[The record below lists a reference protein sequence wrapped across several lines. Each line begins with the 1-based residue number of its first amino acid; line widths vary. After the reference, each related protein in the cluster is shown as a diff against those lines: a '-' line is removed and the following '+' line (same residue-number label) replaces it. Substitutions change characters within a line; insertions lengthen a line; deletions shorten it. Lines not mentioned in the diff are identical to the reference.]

1 MMKKN
6 LKQMQSFITFDL
18 PFNTQHIGSLFTNT
32 HYNHLTSIPNWS
44 SSATRK
50 KVIAKY
56 WFEYV
61 LIHFATLI
69 GISVIVAIPFI
80 NSIDISFLP
89 SLWMVATI
97 SFFVLLVINYWP
109 SYYSNFLPKLE
120 SLVDDFEKQQTS
132 KLHEKSLARLHAN
145 LAIEYEQIARQREEL
160 ASQREQLAAQRD
172 ELAKEKEQLG
182 AALQEQVKCR
192 KEQLPTFSLALIFY
206 VLDKAS
212 GMNSLQCNDQSASS
226 LAKVIG
232 KDPTGIKKSLQ
243 LITAKQ
249 QDLSVRLRTEISNHF
264 DSAYQFFHE
273 HNYKEGTRLLQ
284 SLESK
289 FKQKHKQPADGNN

>member
-1 MMKKN
+1 MMRERLRQAK
-6 LKQMQSFITFDL
+6 SFITFDL

-32 HYNHLTSIPNWS
+32 HYHHLTSIPNWS

-69 GISVIVAIPFI
+69 GISVIIAIPFI

-97 SFFVLLVINYWP
+97 SFLVLFIINYWP

-120 SLVDDFEKQQTS
+120 SLVDDYEKQQAN
-132 KLHEKSLARLHAN
+132 KLQEKRLAELQTSLAS
-145 LAIEYEQIARQREEL
+145 EYEQLARQRELL
-160 ASQREQLAAQRD
+160 ASQRQ
-172 ELAKEKEQLG
+172 ELAKEKELLG
-182 AALQEQVKCR
+182 AALREQVKCR
-192 KEQLPTFSLALIFY
+192 KEQLSTFSLALIFY
-206 VLDKAS
+206 VLDKTS

-226 LAKVIG
+226 LTKLFG
-232 KDPTGIKKSLQ
+232 KDPTGIKNSLQ
-243 LITAKQ
+243 LIFAKKH
-249 QDLSVRLRTEISNHF
+249 DLSLRHRTEISNQF
-264 DSAYQFFHE
+264 NVAYQFFAK
-273 HNYKEGTRLLQ
+273 NDYNEGIKLLQ

-289 FKQKHKQPADGNN
+289 FKEKH

>member
-1 MMKKN
+1 MRKN
-6 LKQMQSFITFDL
+6 LKQVQSFIMFDL
-18 PFNTQHIGSLFTNT
+18 PVNTQHIGSLFTNT

-44 SSATRK
+44 SRATRK

-61 LIHFATLI
+61 LIHFVSLI

-120 SLVDDFEKQQTS
+120 SLVDDYEKQQTI
-132 KLHEKSLARLHAN
+132 KLHEKSLAQLHAN
-145 LAIEYEQIARQREEL
+145 LANEYEQIASQREAL
-160 ASQREQLAAQRD
+160 AAQREQLAAQRE
-172 ELAKEKEQLG
+172 ELTKEKEQLA
-182 AALQEQVKCR
+182 AALHEQIKCR
-192 KEQLPTFSLALIFY
+192 KEQLSTFSLALIFY
-206 VLDKAS
+206 VFDKTS

-226 LAKVIG
+226 LAKLLG
-232 KDPTGIKKSLQ
+232 RDTTGIKKSLQ
-243 LITAKQ
+243 LICAKP
-249 QDLSVRLRTEISNHF
+249 QDLSPRRRTEISNHF
-264 DSAYQFFHE
+264 DSAYAFFQE
-273 HNYKEGTRLLQ
+273 YDYNEGIRLLQ

-289 FKQKHKQPADGNN
+289 FKEKHTNPANGNN